1 MAGADGSLSAALA
14 DLDPMRRL
22 LTWLTGALL
31 GLGLLA
37 AAALMLAVDGQP
49 RVAQRADVSPA
60 DVDRAVAI
68 VKMHDPRRVPPGLP
82 RSLFLSERDID
93 LLVQHAARRWLGADT
108 QVRLQAGQL
117 HLQASIALPW
127 RRWLNVDL
135 VLQQAA
141 RLPEVQSLRIG
152 HLPLPGALALPALRA
167 YVAKRGL
174 PPDALLALDWI
185 QRVNLGR
192 GYLAVNYRID
202 PDSAKRLRAAL
213 VAPEQQQ
220 RLRAYQERLATL
232 TDEVEGYKVPL
243 HTLLGPLIAL
253 AAERSAAGADPV
265 AENRA
270 ALLTLTFYANH
281 RPLGM
286 LMPAAYQWAQPRPLY
301 VLLRGRPDTAL
312 HFLVSAVIAAE
323 DGTPLADAVGL
334 WKELA
339 DARRGGS
346 GFSFN
351 DLAADRAGTRFGDM
365 AVRDPLRLQ
374 QRLGTQLADRDLLPE
389 VGDLP
394 ENLSEAEFVARF
406 GGVGGA
412 GYKRLLADIE
422 ARLDAQPLFQ

>member
-1 MAGADGSLSAALA
+1 
-14 DLDPMRRL
+14 MRRL
-22 LTWLTGALL
+22 LTWLAGALL
-31 GLGLLA
+31 GLGLLVV
-37 AAALMLAVDGQP
+37 AALMLAVDGQP
-49 RVAQRADVSPA
+49 QVAHRADVSPA

-82 RSLFLSERDID
+82 RSLLLSERDID

-108 QVRLQAGQL
+108 QLRLKGGQL
-117 HLQASIALPW
+117 QLQASLPLPW
-127 RRWLNVDL
+127 RRWLNVEV

-152 HLPLPGALALPALRA
+152 RLPLPGAWALPALRA

-185 QRVNLGR
+185 QRVDLGR
-192 GYLAVNYRID
+192 GYMAVNYRID
-202 PDSAKRLRAAL
+202 PESAKRLRAAL
-213 VAPEQQQ
+213 VAPQQQ
-220 RLRAYQERLATL
+220 ERLRAYQERLAAL
-232 TDEVEGYKVPL
+232 TEDVEGYTVPL
-243 HTLLGPLIAL
+243 YTLLGPLFAL

-270 ALLTLTFYANH
+270 ALLTLTLFANH
-281 RPLGM
+281 RPLG
-286 LMPAAYQWAQPRPLY
+286 LLVPAAYQWAQPRPMY

-312 HFLVSAVIAAE
+312 HFLISAVIAAE

-365 AVRDPLRLQ
+365 AVRDPLRLH

-394 ENLSEAEFVARF
+394 ENLPEAEFVARF

-422 ARLDAQPLFQ
+422 ARLDAQPLFR